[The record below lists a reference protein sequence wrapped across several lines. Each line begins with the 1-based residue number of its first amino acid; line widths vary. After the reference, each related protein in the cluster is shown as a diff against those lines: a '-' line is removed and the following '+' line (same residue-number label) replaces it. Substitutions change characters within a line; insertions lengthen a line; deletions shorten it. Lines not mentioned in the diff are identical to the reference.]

1 MIMIESKD
9 VCCGCAACAQSCV
22 KQCVNMTLDDEGFL
36 YPEFN
41 KELCINCR
49 KCEQVCPV
57 INVAIP
63 NDSILGCYVGYTN
76 NRDERLKSSSG
87 GLFGLF
93 AEYVLLNNG
102 VVYGAAFDTDFL
114 VHHIR
119 VDSVNSLPKL
129 QGSKYLQ
136 SRIENTFIEV
146 KKDLDNNLIVLYSG
160 TACQIAG
167 LKLFLKKDYSNLLTI
182 DILCHGVTSPSVWNA
197 YISYLS
203 QKYDGKI
210 KHVSFR
216 NKEFGWKNFVTNI
229 GFDNGKEYIKS
240 HNTDLFMRLFLSNT
254 ILRPSCYNCRFKNLN
269 RPSDITLG
277 DAWGISKVL
286 PEMDNDM
293 GTSIILL
300 HTESGKKYLDSIDDK
315 ITKTTI
321 DIDRILPA
329 TADSRKSVNVN
340 SKRDQFFR
348 MLNKN
353 SFVCLT
359 QWDLYYRLKRAKGI
373 IASKL
378 FTKDNRK

>member
-76 NRDERLKSSSG
+76 DKDERLKSSSG

-102 VVYGAAFDTDFL
+102 VVYGAAFDTEFL

-160 TACQIAG
+160 TG
-167 LKLFLKKDYSNLLTI
+167 
-182 DILCHGVTSPSVWNA
+182 
-197 YISYLS
+197 
-203 QKYDGKI
+203 
-210 KHVSFR
+210 
-216 NKEFGWKNFVTNI
+216 
-229 GFDNGKEYIKS
+229 
-240 HNTDLFMRLFLSNT
+240 
-254 ILRPSCYNCRFKNLN
+254 
-269 RPSDITLG
+269 
-277 DAWGISKVL
+277 
-286 PEMDNDM
+286 
-293 GTSIILL
+293 
-300 HTESGKKYLDSIDDK
+300 
-315 ITKTTI
+315 
-321 DIDRILPA
+321 
-329 TADSRKSVNVN
+329 
-340 SKRDQFFR
+340 
-348 MLNKN
+348 
-353 SFVCLT
+353 
-359 QWDLYYRLKRAKGI
+359 
-373 IASKL
+373 
-378 FTKDNRK
+378 